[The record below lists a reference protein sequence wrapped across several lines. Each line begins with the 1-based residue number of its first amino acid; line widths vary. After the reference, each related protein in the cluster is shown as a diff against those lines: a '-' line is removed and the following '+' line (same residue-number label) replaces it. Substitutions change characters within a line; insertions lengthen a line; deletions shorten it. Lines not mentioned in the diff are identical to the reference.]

1 MSGIPTATPLTNLL
15 PTSGSPYAMPTSP
28 NPLTSLVLSQ
38 SLSQIDSIVQ
48 AISRSVYEL
57 ADFDTANSGSSGSPA
72 TKGTKSSAEALIGSY
87 GNLLAQ
93 VQQYKAVAP
102 TLDPGAL
109 NTQLASF
116 RTALSKLDERKTTLI
131 GGGNGFVL
139 TMRSALHYWAINVL
153 YYVGPIFAAI
163 LITNTFYYNANAKVP
178 NSIFWI
184 YKLFY
189 AFWAAVWYP
198 AVLLYGVI
206 DPPVFRGILP
216 FFGTSDPTASPMPL
230 FGFRVP
236 TGRDDPV
243 NAEKGK
249 LLLRLISMLLFA
261 VFLYAYVFYAGIT
274 PPGVAA

>member
-1 MSGIPTATPLTNLL
+1 MPTISNLQ
-15 PTSGSPYAMPTSP
+15 PTSLTSAEQLASLTTR

-38 SLSQIDSIVQ
+38 SLSQIDSIGQ
-48 AISRSVYEL
+48 AISRSIYEL
-57 ADFDTANSGSSGSPA
+57 TEIDTASSGSSG
-72 TKGTKSSAEALIGSY
+72 TKGPAEALIGSY

-93 VQQYKAVAP
+93 LQQYKAVAP

-116 RTALSKLDERKTTLI
+116 RTTLSKLDDKKAILI
-131 GGGNGFVL
+131 GGGNGFVP
-139 TMRSALHYWAINVL
+139 TMKEALHYYAINTL
-153 YYVGPIFAAI
+153 YFVGPIFAAV

-178 NSIFWI
+178 NSTFWI

-198 AVLLYGVI
+198 AVLLYGAI
-206 DPPVFRGILP
+206 DPPVFRGLFP

-249 LLLRLISMLLFA
+249 LLLRLMSMILFA